1 MVQAE
6 DGSARSKLVDLLAIP
21 EPVTLQP
28 TAVRRQH
35 LRLDDSTR
43 WDRIELDTPDGDT
56 IPCILIT
63 PLERSGVDVIA
74 VHQHAGKFALG
85 KSEPAGLAGD
95 PSLAYGLT
103 LAHAGARV
111 VLPDLLGF
119 EERQRQWSD
128 DPAADEGLDA
138 LFRVSDG
145 SSLQAKHTC
154 DIAVVTSWMRES
166 EPAANQLCII
176 GHSLGG
182 QVALFSLALDP
193 RISRGVVSCGLGTLA
208 SFQEARIRHNPAWFV
223 PGLRTAG
230 DVATVA
236 AAVEQP
242 TFVAAGRADH
252 LFPLDGVQEV
262 LAAFRPELL
271 TARVFDGAHSMP
283 PPVLDAAVRHLITT
297 SPESITGATGSGSLH
312 VR

>member
-1 MVQAE
+1 MAQA
-6 DGSARSKLVDLLAIP
+6 DNGSARTKLVELLAIP
-21 EPVTLQP
+21 EPSTIHP
-28 TAVRRQH
+28 TGVRRQH
-35 LRLDDSTR
+35 LRLEGPTR

-63 PLERSGVDVIA
+63 PHKRSDVDVIA
-74 VHQHAGKFALG
+74 VHQHAGAFTFG

-95 PSLAYGLT
+95 SSLAYGLA

-111 VLPDLLGF
+111 VLPDLVGF
-119 EERQRQWSD
+119 EERQRHWSD
-128 DPAADEGLDA
+128 DPGADERLDA
-138 LFRVSDG
+138 LFRVTDG
-145 SSLQAKHTC
+145 SSLQAKHTR

-166 EPAANQLCII
+166 NRPAKRLGII

-208 SFQEARIRHNPAWFV
+208 SFEEARIRHNPAWFV
-223 PGLRTAG
+223 PRLRAAG

-242 TFVAAGRADH
+242 IFVAAGRADS

-283 PPVLDAAVRHLITT
+283 PHVLDAAIQHLLTT
-297 SPESITGATGSGSLH
+297 SPKPS
-312 VR
+312 R